1 MTRTILTSILLI
13 ALTDVALQLD
23 NALAISSVAG
33 GVPSSYRLPVLAG
46 GVLLAACCLLLFT
59 VIGSNLIERISW
71 LKPVAGLALV
81 VIGAKLVFDYVR
93 SLERRQSPETGQ

>member
-1 MTRTILTSILLI
+1 MTKGILVSILLI

-23 NALAISSVAG
+23 NALAISSVAS

-59 VIGSNLIERISW
+59 VVGSNLIEKIGW

-81 VIGAKLVFDYVR
+81 VIGAKLVYDFF
-93 SLERRQSPETGQ
+93 RQ

>member
-1 MTRTILTSILLI
+1 MTRTVVLSVLLI

-23 NALAISSVAG
+23 NALAISSVAS

-59 VIGSNLIERISW
+59 LIGSNVIERIGW

-81 VIGAKLVFDYVR
+81 VIGGKLVVDFFR
-93 SLERRQSPETGQ
+93 S